1 MCAMTQ
7 EKTSKRGENSQRG
20 MIIVCNVPGKD
31 DKTRRE
37 SRERYDICVQCPRR
51 RRQNGGENSQR
62 GMIIVYN
69 VPGKDNTTTTA
80 QFVVRLPNMKFLL
93 DVLFVFQNRREN
105 SDRDRI
111 IVCNVPGEGDTT
123 TTAQF
128 TVRLPNMKLFLDV

>member
-1 MCAMTQ
+1 MCAMSQ
-7 EKTSKRGENSQRG
+7 EKTTKR
-20 MIIVCNVPGKD
+20 
-31 DKTRRE
+31 
-37 SRERYDICVQCPRR
+37 
-51 RRQNGGENSQR
+51 GENSQR

-80 QFVVRLPNMKFLL
+80 QFVVRLPKMKLLL

-128 TVRLPNMKLFLDV
+128 AVRLPNLKLFLDV